1 MIDLRLNPE
10 EDYEAI
16 NSILTSVKTD
26 ISYALETA
34 ERGEYPDKNL
44 FQSFLNYCDQIPG
57 EISLSIGMP
66 NKDHVMEFLSRVKS
80 LASCVLSSMKASLR
94 RVGESMLGLIEEIKE
109 YVVSIVCKIWNVFSL
124 IFKSLREFSLE
135 LGFDGKQLGLPFDG
149 KIGLMF
155 DNPLRS

>member
-1 MIDLRLNPE
+1 
-10 EDYEAI
+10 
-16 NSILTSVKTD
+16 
-26 ISYALETA
+26 
-34 ERGEYPDKNL
+34 
-44 FQSFLNYCDQIPG
+44 
-57 EISLSIGMP
+57 
-66 NKDHVMEFLSRVKS
+66 
-80 LASCVLSSMKASLR
+80 MKASLR
-94 RVGESMLGLIEEIKE
+94 RIGEGILGLIEEIKE